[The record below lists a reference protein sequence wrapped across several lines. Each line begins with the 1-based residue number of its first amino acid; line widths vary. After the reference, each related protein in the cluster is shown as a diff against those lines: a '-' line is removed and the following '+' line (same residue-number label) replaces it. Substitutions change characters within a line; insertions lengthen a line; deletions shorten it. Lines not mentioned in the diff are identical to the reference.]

1 MRRQIAVLAL
11 ACAALLVVAG
21 CGSSKK
27 TSSNTT
33 STKTT
38 APAAANR
45 QVTLPKGGQ
54 PATATGKPTPAAVSG
69 APLSFGSPTRRAAL
83 KGLEGKSVADKL
95 QLFAGDAGA
104 FWQSVFTKAK
114 LKFTAA
120 TINVV
125 ASQQPIGCNPP
136 GTVKSTDPLSYCAA
150 DNSINLP
157 VDFFTKLDEDQKFG
171 DAGVL
176 TLVGFLWGLHVEN
189 QAGVMKKPGI
199 TGARIVQGALCLDGL
214 YVSTVG
220 KRNLLDPGD
229 IQKIATTVAAGGDAP
244 GTPVDKGVG
253 SPNDLVKAFSTGFSG
268 GKCQLG

>member
-1 MRRQIAVLAL
+1 MRRHIAVLAS

-27 TSSNTT
+27 TSSNST
-33 STKTT
+33 STKTA

-54 PATATGKPTPAAVSG
+54 PATATGKPTPGALST
-69 APLSFGSPTRRAAL
+69 APLSFGSATRRAAL
-83 KGLEGKSVADKL
+83 KGVEGKSVADKL
-95 QLFAGDAGA
+95 QLFAGDSGA

-114 LKFTAA
+114 LKFAPA
-120 TINVV
+120 TVNVV
-125 ASQQPIGCNPP
+125 ASQQPVACNPP
-136 GTVKSTDPLSYCAA
+136 GSVKSTDPPQYCAA

-157 VDFFTKLDEDQKFG
+157 VDFFTKLDSDQQFG

-189 QAGVMKKPGI
+189 QAGILHKQGI
-199 TGARIVQGALCLDGL
+199 TGARIVQGAMCLDGI

-229 IQKIATTVAAGGDAP
+229 VQKIATTVAAGGDAP
-244 GTPVDKGVG
+244 GTPVDRGVG
-253 SPNDLVKAFSTGFSG
+253 SPSDLVKAFNTGFSG